1 MRSDVMLNIGCHLL
15 ISKGLEAITKI
26 INHPLLRDLPFN
38 LETPNDIEGHG
49 KEIELLRGKYK

>member
-1 MRSDVMLNIGCHLL
+1 MLNIGCHLL